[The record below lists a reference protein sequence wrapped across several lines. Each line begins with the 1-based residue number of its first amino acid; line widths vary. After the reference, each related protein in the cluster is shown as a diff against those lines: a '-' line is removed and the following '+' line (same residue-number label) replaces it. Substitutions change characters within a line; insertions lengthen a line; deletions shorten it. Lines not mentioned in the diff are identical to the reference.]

1 MTDYI
6 TIQNLNDIIVGYA
19 LNNLDN
25 IDLDLLRKSLEKV
38 GNEPWQIRK
47 LTTTQDRLGG
57 AQKFKITSIKRRR
70 DLSDSI
76 KITTKP
82 LKYTVPRIEL
92 NCNTVKDLYKS
103 LLSVHGLKGSIKVTK
118 IGDNFITKVTNFKK
132 NTYDDIYIPFDHFAG
147 RNIPSFTEGK
157 CDRLSQGIL
166 SPDIRRDLT
175 EIFSL

>member
-6 TIQNLNDIIVGYA
+6 NIKNLNNIIVSYA

-25 IDLDLLRKSLEKV
+25 IDLDLLRKSLEKS

-47 LTTTQDRLGG
+47 LTTTQNRLGG
-57 AQKFKITSIKRRR
+57 AQKFKITSIKRTG
-70 DLSDSI
+70 DLSDTI

-118 IGDNFITKVTNFKK
+118 KGDNFITKVTNLKK
-132 NTYDDIYIPFDHFAG
+132 NTYEEIYIPFDDFTG
-147 RNIPSFTEGK
+147 RNLRSFTKGK
-157 CDRLSQGIL
+157 YDRLSEGIL
-166 SPDIRRDLT
+166 APDIRQDLE
-175 EIFSL
+175 EIFNL